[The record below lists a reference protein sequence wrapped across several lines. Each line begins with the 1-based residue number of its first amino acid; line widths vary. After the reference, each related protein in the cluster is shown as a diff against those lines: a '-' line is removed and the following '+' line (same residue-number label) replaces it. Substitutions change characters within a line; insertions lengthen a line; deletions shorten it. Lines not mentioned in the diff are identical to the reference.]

1 MDVRIEKT
9 KKKLRDALKKLSRVQ
24 PIDQIS
30 VSRLCQE
37 ASINRTTFYKYYAVP
52 SDIEKELIDEALEE
66 IAKTMHREEGTDI
79 AVTIRLG
86 LRLMIQEIG
95 KEGVEY
101 VSASVME
108 KFISSL
114 WNPDVFRDGR
124 MLYFIA
130 GGTSAVVRHWLECPE
145 IPEEQLAEELA
156 EFIRALLSAKETADK
171 E

>member
-108 KFISSL
+108 KY
-114 WNPDVFRDGR
+114 RGR
-124 MLYFIA
+124 HLTGGQTLAGVSGDSGRAA
-130 GGTSAVVRHWLECPE
+130 GGRAGRVYPRPSVRGRDCRQGVRL
-145 IPEEQLAEELA
+145 
-156 EFIRALLSAKETADK
+156 
-171 E
+171 